1 MDSSVEPDLMA
12 PSKQSYMREAA
23 EQNVLAYILALIY
36 EQNPRQW
43 ILERGLVFTPMI
55 AKVLDASDPAAKSCS
70 VMVDFDNMDV
80 STLNANFLAQLTGT
94 IGANRAKNSVIK
106 TVFRQMPAYHSKNP
120 HSLNSFRC
128 RISSRVQLVL

>member
-1 MDSSVEPDLMA
+1 MQFNRDIFEKIMDFSVEPDLMA

-23 EQNVLAYILALIY
+23 EQNVLSYILALIY

-55 AKVLDASDPAAKSCS
+55 PKFFEVSDPAAKSCS

-80 STLNANFLAQLTGT
+80 STLNANFLAQLTG
-94 IGANRAKNSVIK
+94 
-106 TVFRQMPAYHSKNP
+106 
-120 HSLNSFRC
+120 
-128 RISSRVQLVL
+128 